1 MCGGDVLR
9 EFTPVVQ
16 KKTTDDLIFHEL
28 TRSLCPVCQP
38 GRCCAVGRVG
48 DHRTGSRSE
57 RLCGARR
64 PGVA

>member
-16 KKTTDDLIFHEL
+16 KKTADWIFHEL
-28 TRSLCPVCQP
+28 TCSLCPVCQP
-38 GRCCAVGRVG
+38 GRRCALGRVD

-64 PGVA
+64 PDVA